1 MRYGSVCSGIEA
13 ATVAWKPLGFEA
25 AWFSEIEP
33 FPCELLEQK
42 YPGVPNYGD
51 MTSLKDRIL
60 SGEIEATD
68 IVCGGTPCQAFSLAG
83 KRESLDD
90 DRGNLSLE
98 FCNIVDAIDEVRIK
112 HGKPQTIVFWEN
124 VPGVLSTKDN
134 AFGCFLGQL
143 VGASTP
149 LTSGANR
156 WPNVGYVAGPKRKA
170 AWRVLDAQH
179 FGVPQRRRRV
189 FVIASAREDFD
200 PSKVLFEQ
208 TSLRG
213 DSASGGSQGQDITS
227 STKGRTGENSERV
240 GFREGSFGQF
250 CESDKAGTTK
260 ATGGCL
266 GGGSETLVVDDTSAC
281 LESCYDMSHS
291 CDVIRDEKVFPTLTA
306 RMGTGGNQVPIVLMD
321 QGGDGMTIEK
331 DKVGTL
337 RAQTHEHEPVACVNE
352 APVAFRIS
360 SYASNVMKSSNPNSG
375 IKEAEISPTIDT
387 TQPSPAKAQGG
398 LAIVSKTVVRKLT
411 PVECERLQGF
421 PDDYTRIPYRGKTKE
436 QCPDSPRYKA
446 IGNSWAV
453 PVVRWLGKRIK
464 NIVNHEV
471 NNGKARQ
478 MNLMPQSLAMCV

>member
-1 MRYGSVCSGIEA
+1 MRYGSICSGIEA

-33 FPCELLEQK
+33 FPCQLLEQK

-68 IVCGGTPCQAFSLAG
+68 IVCGGTPCQAFSVAG

-98 FCNIVDAIDEVRIK
+98 FCNIVTAIDEVRIK

-124 VPGVLSTKDN
+124 VPGVLTTKDN
-134 AFGCFLGQL
+134 AFGCFLGKL
-143 VGASTP
+143 VGANSP
-149 LTSGANR
+149 LQTDTGR
-156 WPNVGYVAGPKRKA
+156 WPSAGYVAGPKRKA
-170 AWRVLDAQH
+170 AWRVLDAQY

-213 DSASGGSQGQDITS
+213 DSASGGSQGQDVTAS
-227 STKGRTGENSERV
+227 AKGCVGGNGKLV

-250 CESDKAGTTK
+250 CESDTAGTTK

-266 GGGSETLVVDDTSAC
+266 GGGSESLVVQAKVYENHAQDGRFN
-281 LESCYDMSHS
+281 EK
-291 CDVIRDEKVFPTLTA
+291 DVCPTVVA
-306 RMGTGGNQVPIVLMD
+306 RYGTGGNNAPLVLMN
-321 QGGDGMTIEK
+321 QGGDIMTIEK

-337 RAQTHEHEPVACVNE
+337 RAQTHEHEPVVCVNE
-352 APVAFRIS
+352 APTAFRIS

-375 IKEAEISPTIDT
+375 IKEADISPTIDT

-398 LAIVSKTVVRKLT
+398 LAIVSKTEVRKLT

-421 PDDYTRIPYRGKTKE
+421 PDNYTRIAYRGKKQE
-436 QCPDSPRYKA
+436 DCPDSPRYKA

-464 NIVNHEV
+464 NIVNHE
-471 NNGKARQ
+471 
-478 MNLMPQSLAMCV
+478 